1 MADPREREVIVDS
14 LERARRELHDLVATA
29 GPADVRRRSNGTRWT
44 NDQLLFHMV
53 FGFMI
58 VRRLLPLV
66 HVDGRLPDGV
76 SRAFAS
82 ILSAT
87 TPDSTR

>member
-1 MADPREREVIVDS
+1 MADPREREAIVDS
-14 LERARRELHDLVATA
+14 LERARRELHDLVAAA

-58 VRRLLPLV
+58 VRRLLPW
-66 HVDGRLPDGV
+66 
-76 SRAFAS
+76 
-82 ILSAT
+82 
-87 TPDSTR
+87 ST